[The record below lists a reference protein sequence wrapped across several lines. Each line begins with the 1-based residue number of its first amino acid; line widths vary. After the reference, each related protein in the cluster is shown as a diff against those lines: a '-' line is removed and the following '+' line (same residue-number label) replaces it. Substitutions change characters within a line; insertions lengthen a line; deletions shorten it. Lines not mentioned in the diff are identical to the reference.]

1 MLMLFV
7 ISILA
12 AVGLTV
18 AAVMMQPT
26 KRTIRF

>member
-18 AAVMMQPT
+18 AAVMMQPA